1 MSENPLFSSIMRK
14 TWLSGGTDVVS
25 PAAVVDPACAVV
37 PACTARTAGDADAD
51 VAAVVSAVA
60 PSSARQAVSM
70 KASLLGRLQRRPE
83 EKCTIFRSQATTDEP
98 GV

>member
-1 MSENPLFSSIMRK
+1 MRK
-14 TWLSGGTDVVS
+14 TWLSEGTDVVS
-25 PAAVVDPACAVV
+25 PAE
-37 PACTARTAGDADAD
+37 RTAGDADAD

-60 PSSARQAVSM
+60 PSSARLAVSM

-83 EKCTIFRSQATTDEP
+83 EKCTMFRSQASTNEP